1 MKRQWHIRTRVLVT
15 LIGLTCAI
23 LLAVALA
30 FNLSVRSYI
39 RSRVTA
45 QLHSVSESVS
55 EYREEEKDH
64 GKHEG
69 KRFDEHPDRIT
80 GTRGSAVVLDKDG
93 ELLNALGGADEV
105 AEELSDY
112 FEERD
117 LDLPLRYK
125 VVRLDSG
132 SYALSVSRDPV
143 QEDAYLVSYVD
154 VTALTA
160 LTARVNLVLLAI
172 ILAAIAL
179 SVLLSRRIARSFA
192 APVQTLSEFAQGI
205 GEGNLE
211 PRELRF
217 RDLEFDQLAG
227 SMNRMVTAL
236 DESNRKQAVFFQNV
250 SHELR
255 TPLTAIRGN
264 AEGIVCGVMEPE
276 AAGKV
281 ILAQSDRLGSM
292 VEDILYLS
300 RMGRGL
306 PEGQAQ
312 PLDLRE
318 LLSLCVSEQRL
329 EAESRGL
336 RFDFDFDEAPV
347 LLPIRETDA
356 QRLFSNLISNAI
368 RYAKNAIRLTC
379 RVEDGAV
386 RVAVA
391 DDGPGIAPEDLPH
404 IFERFYK
411 GADGKH
417 GIGLSIAKAVAE
429 AYHGTLE
436 AGNEGGAVFEARFP
450 IES

>member
-45 QLHSVSESVS
+45 QLETTAESVAQDRRDDPKGNHS
-55 EYREEEKDH
+55 
-64 GKHEG
+64 GKH
-69 KRFDEHPDRIT
+69 FDEHADRIT
-80 GTRGSAVVLDKDG
+80 GTKSSALVL
-93 ELLNALGGADEV
+93 GADGTIKNNLHGQQET
-105 AEELSDY
+105 AEALSAY
-112 FEERD
+112 FAERGID
-117 LDLPLRYK
+117 ETIRYR
-125 VVRLDSG
+125 VVRLEGG
-132 SYALSVSRDPV
+132 SYALSVQDDPV
-143 QEDAYLVSYVD
+143 QSGDYLVSYVD

-160 LTARVNLVLLAI
+160 LTTRVNLVLLAI

-205 GEGNLE
+205 GEGDLE
-211 PRELRF
+211 PRVLRF

-329 EAESRGL
+329 EAENRGL
-336 RFDFDFDEAPV
+336 GFAFDFDEAPV

-356 QRLFSNLISNAI
+356 QRLFGNLISNAI
-368 RYAKNAIRLTC
+368 RYAKSTIRLTC
-379 RVEDGAV
+379 RTENNSV

-404 IFERFYK
+404 VFERFYK

-429 AYHGTLE
+429 AYRGTLE
-436 AGNEGGAVFEARFP
+436 ARNEGGAVFEACFP
-450 IES
+450 IEA